1 MSAAHLNVL
10 REGAVIPEVVPEQA
24 ALTIKGALRV
34 HYPEFTVFD
43 GAALPR
49 PATLKQP
56 DLEYPE
62 ADAEATYTII
72 MADPDLTHQ
81 NDKVSGQVRHWL
93 QRGVKFD
100 ATSKRAAA
108 STTSTVL
115 SDYVPPSPAYLT
127 GKHRYVF
134 IAAKEPVGYTGP
146 LNKDFPLN
154 GPSDLKDRLRFDT
167 AKYCEEEGLVMEAV
181 GFMRVEADAGAMKDN
196 LALTGEAIKN
206 AVVGK

>member
-1 MSAAHLNVL
+1 M
-10 REGAVIPEVVPEQA
+10 
-24 ALTIKGALRV
+24 
-34 HYPEFTVFD
+34 
-43 GAALPR
+43 
-49 PATLKQP
+49 
-56 DLEYPE
+56 
-62 ADAEATYTII
+62 
-72 MADPDLTHQ
+72 
-81 NDKVSGQVRHWL
+81 
-93 QRGVKFD
+93 
-100 ATSKRAAA
+100 
-108 STTSTVL
+108 L

-127 GKHRYVF
+127 GCVRTIGPISQLSPDHLLFGLRSKHRYVF